1 MLLSIIVPVYNV
13 SLYIDE
19 NGVISLIQGDSGE
32 IVVYGLDTN
41 SNYDVYFAIQNLKR
55 QPIASELK
63 VQSNFSDMVTFV
75 LTSEFTDLLTVP
87 KNKEYEVYRYGMKI
101 CTPTTED
108 TVLIGNNDYGSVNQL
123 IVYPKIVE
131 GA

>member
-1 MLLSIIVPVYNV
+1 
-13 SLYIDE
+13 
-19 NGVISLIQGDSGE
+19 
-32 IVVYGLDTN
+32 
-41 SNYDVYFAIQNLKR
+41 
-55 QPIASELK
+55 
-63 VQSNFSDMVTFV
+63 
-75 LTSEFTDLLTVP
+75 
-87 KNKEYEVYRYGMKI
+87 MKI

>member
-1 MLLSIIVPVYNV
+1 M

-63 VQSNFSDMVTFV
+63 VQSNFSDMVMSICSRKAGST
-75 LTSEFTDLLTVP
+75 LKSE
-87 KNKEYEVYRYGMKI
+87 
-101 CTPTTED
+101 
-108 TVLIGNNDYGSVNQL
+108 
-123 IVYPKIVE
+123 
-131 GA
+131 AA

>member
-1 MLLSIIVPVYNV
+1 MA
-13 SLYIDE
+13 LYIDE
-19 NGVISLIQGDSGE
+19 NGTISLIQGDSGE

-108 TVLIGNNDYGSVNQL
+108 TVLVGDGDYGSVNQL

>member
-1 MLLSIIVPVYNV
+1 M

-19 NGVISLIQGDSGE
+19 NGTITLVQGDSGE
-32 IVVYGLDTN
+32 IIVSGLDTEF
-41 SNYDVYFAIQNLKR
+41 NYDVYFAIQTMKR
-55 QPIASELK
+55 QPVASELK
-63 VQSNFSDMVTFV
+63 VQSNYSDMVTFV

-87 KNKEYEVYRYGMKI
+87 KNKEYETYQYGIKI
-101 CTPTTED
+101 CTKDSED
-108 TVLIGNNDYGSVNQL
+108 TVLIANNDYGAVNQL

>member
-1 MLLSIIVPVYNV
+1 M

-19 NGVISLIQGDSGE
+19 NGVISLIHGDSGE